1 MDNDVTIIEQAKGGD
16 QKAFTYLYNKYY
28 KLIRLVIWEI
38 VRNDDVADDLA
49 SVTFTKAFDK
59 IDTYIKHISFEMW
72 LKKIA
77 SNTAIDYI
85 RRIKDETTNHYV
97 DSDDSFIE
105 LESSETDPES
115 KMLKKEALKKLSEAL
130 LLIRSS
136 YRDILEMRY
145 LEDLSYREIADR
157 LSVPEGTVKSD
168 LHKAKRKLREF
179 MNY

>member
-1 MDNDVTIIEQAKGGD
+1 MENDVQAIEQAKGGD
-16 QKAFTYLYNKYY
+16 QKAFTHLYNKYY

-49 SVTFTKAFDK
+49 SVTFTKAFEK

-85 RRIKDETTNHYV
+85 RRIKEEMTNHYV

-105 LESSETDPES
+105 LESSEDNPEL
-115 KMLKKEALKKLSEAL
+115 KMLNTEALGKLNDAL

-145 LEDLSYREIADR
+145 LEGLSYKEIADR
-157 LSVPEGTVKSD
+157 IGCPEGTVKSD
-168 LHKAKRKLREF
+168 LHKAKRKLKEF
-179 MNY
+179 INY